1 MMGPEQH
8 GDVGLRYMLMCV
20 RATIGAAYYGVH
32 AQREAKPVRDSE
44 IFYKAVLALVDR
56 EMKLNTITATEITEA
71 LILAVAKVI
80 EAAPDKPQKD
90 ALRAKIYEHLERIG
104 KGDLGL
110 H

>member
-1 MMGPEQH
+1 
-8 GDVGLRYMLMCV
+8 MLMCV

-56 EMKLNTITATEITEA
+56 EMKVKTMTATEITEA

-90 ALRAKIYEHLERIG
+90 ALRAKIYEYLERIG